1 MSNKTYTARVKRV
14 WQNQQGRRKVLL
26 SADGVGDA
34 WIGWNKTPKDME
46 FNAGDSVKVK
56 LQKHD
61 DGRWM
66 TTEIVGQANAK
77 KVKKNNHQ
85 ESKKKEQKKTGSLA
99 KRLKNMLRGPQG
111 YLRKMYL
118 LALGGKGIDME
129 ALDAR
134 TQSLGPFIE
143 YVELSK
149 QSQDHLRKR
158 ARFIWEIV
166 EDQKRIRVSNRQAI
180 DIRVRRLHLPYCL
193 AAEDPTDLSPGTKLM
208 NLKKGKIKLHSTT

>member
-1 MSNKTYTARVKRV
+1 MADKTTARVKRV

-46 FNAGDSVKVK
+46 FNPGDSVKVK

-66 TTEIVGQANAK
+66 TTEVIGQAKSK
-77 KVKKNNHQ
+77 KGKKNNQ
-85 ESKKKEQKKTGSLA
+85 QKSKKKEQNKTVSLA

-158 ARFIWEIV
+158 ARFV
-166 EDQKRIRVSNRQAI
+166 
-180 DIRVRRLHLPYCL
+180 
-193 AAEDPTDLSPGTKLM
+193 
-208 NLKKGKIKLHSTT
+208 